1 MCRPIW
7 PKRSNGLSIGGG
19 VRWRV
24 DGKKLFSDIDSGPF
38 YCYQYP
44 MQTKNLFQ
52 SKTIIFNTLTALSVL
67 VPSVG
72 GFVTKQP
79 EIVVGAV
86 ALANLLLRLT
96 TSKKIQL
103 FPED

>member
-1 MCRPIW
+1 M
-7 PKRSNGLSIGGG
+7 S
-19 VRWRV
+19 
-24 DGKKLFSDIDSGPF
+24 KKDLSDIDFFPF

-79 EIVVGAV
+79 EIVVGVV